1 MCSPSYLIRCCSKNR
16 TYHCKIILLDEQ
28 EIFQEIR
35 PTTYGEEV
43 LKTVFR
49 HLNLIETS
57 YFGLRYIDN
66 ENQTHWLDVDKRV
79 KSQLR
84 GKRSFTLYFGIKFYA
99 ADPCKLLEEITRYQ
113 FFLQL
118 RQDIL
123 QGRLP
128 VPFELAAELGAYL
141 VQSELG
147 DYDPR
152 RHNPGYVSEFRFVSN
167 QTYELEKRIEEIH
180 KDLMGQQPS
189 VAELN
194 YLEKVKWLEMYGV
207 DLHPVV
213 GEDNTEYFLG
223 LMPTGVIVLRNKNK
237 VANYYW
243 PRITKIY
250 HKGKYFMLRV
260 TDKNNEENTYG
271 FETPSKS
278 ACKHLYKCSVEH
290 NSFFK
295 LANLSTNTPD
305 LIGSSFN
312 GRRDKTSRDRMRN
325 TQFVRTPS
333 RRYQRREM
341 EMPRETFMEQ
351 ENLIQKETQN
361 IGERKTFSIIQLPH
375 NQQNKRSE
383 SPRSIRSAPPTR
395 GLYTTPSPR
404 SLRSAGNIRSSLSRR
419 SASLESRSSTDSKPC
434 KRHYNRRKGSDNES
448 EVSKCSVKSR
458 RRRNRSRRASGSER
472 DSRRHRNSSKQRY
485 ELVDSS
491 ELWKEVQRKQAER
504 VVQKAKVVASRKI
517 QSELKYN
524 EEKDKENGFHTRSR
538 RHRKHRSRSKS
549 PTDSKRRL
557 PDELKQHLQFT
568 LIDTDG
574 MTESQLREIPYKVV
588 ETDAA
593 KAIRVK
599 LSPTNK
605 RISVQARRHRSSMNE
620 MGILTKGDSPP
631 PPYCEKPNE
640 LEPN

>member
-1 MCSPSYLIRCCSKNR
+1 MCSPSELVKCCLKNR
-16 TYHCKIILLDEQ
+16 THHCKIVLLDEQ

-35 PTTYGEEV
+35 DTTLGDEV

-57 YFGLRYIDN
+57 YFGLRFIDN
-66 ENQTHWLDVDKRV
+66 ENQTHWLDTEKRV
-79 KSQLR
+79 SKQLK
-84 GKRSFTLYFGIKFYA
+84 GKQTFVLYLGIKFYA
-99 ADPCKLLEEITRYQ
+99 ADPCKLLEETTRYQ
-113 FFLQL
+113 FFLQV

-128 VPFELAAELGAYL
+128 VPFELAAQLGAYM

-152 RHNPGYVSEFRFVSN
+152 RHSPGYVSEFRFVSN

-194 YLEKVKWLEMYGV
+194 YLDKVKWLEMYGV

-260 TDKNNEENTYG
+260 TDKSNEENTYG

-278 ACKHLYKCSVEH
+278 ACKHLYKCSIEH
-290 NSFFK
+290 SNFFRQ
-295 LANLSTNTPD
+295 ANVAPNTPD

-312 GRRDKTSRDRMRN
+312 GRNKLNRDRLRN
-325 TQFVRTPS
+325 PQFVRTPS
-333 RRYQRREM
+333 RRYQRREP
-341 EMPRETFMEQ
+341 EVTEDAPNEPDKPSLVEPQ
-351 ENLIQKETQN
+351 NLA
-361 IGERKTFSIIQLPH
+361 ERKAFSIIQLPH
-375 NQQNKRSE
+375 PQVVKRSE
-383 SPRSIRSAPPTR
+383 SPRSVRSAPPAR
-395 GLYTTPSPR
+395 GLYSSSSPR

-419 SASLESRSSTDSKPC
+419 SASLESRSSNDSKPC
-434 KRHYNRRKGSDNES
+434 KRHSNRRKGSDNES
-448 EVSKCSVKSR
+448 EVSKSSVKSR
-458 RRRNRSRRASGSER
+458 RRRNRSKRASGSDRE
-472 DSRRHRNSSKQRY
+472 SRKQRSSSKQRY
-485 ELVDSS
+485 ELIDSS

-504 VVQKAKVVASRKI
+504 VVQKAKVVTSKKL
-517 QSELKYN
+517 QPEFTLLDD
-524 EEKDKENGFHTRSR
+524 KDRESGTHTRSR
-538 RHRKHRSRSKS
+538 RHKKHRSRSRS
-549 PTDSKRRL
+549 PADGKRRL
-557 PDELKQHLQFT
+557 PEELKQHLQFN
-568 LIDTDG
+568 LIETDG

-588 ETDAA
+588 ETDSA

-605 RISVQARRHRSSMNE
+605 RQPLPSRKPRSSSLNE
-620 MGILTKGDSPP
+620 AGHMVKSDSPP
-631 PPYCEKPNE
+631 PPYCEKPIDLAHN
-640 LEPN
+640 